1 MTFQLKSLTVPPS
14 PYFNILVPPILL
26 IYVHELIHCLFS
38 VQYVTNEGPVCIFRT
53 NKDAPNYRLI
63 KIDFT
68 NPSPENWTTLIPEHE
83 KDVLSWASAVKDDK
97 LVVCYIRDVKVRIRD
112 QWIPLVVMSEQC
124 VLIISV
130 WWLTLL
136 FLIWKVSYRIPAWRP
151 AIML

>member
-1 MTFQLKSLTVPPS
+1 M
-14 PYFNILVPPILL
+14 YCLL
-26 IYVHELIHCLFS
+26 S
-38 VQYVTNEGPVCIFRT
+38 TQYVTNEGPMCIFRT

-97 LVVCYIRDVKVRIRD
+97 LVVCYIRDVKVRIRGVF
-112 QWIPLVVMSEQC
+112 IPQVVMSDQC

-130 WWLTLL
+130 WSLALL
-136 FLIWKVSYRIPAWRP
+136 FFVWKVSYRIPAWRP
-151 AIML
+151 AITS

>member
-1 MTFQLKSLTVPPS
+1 
-14 PYFNILVPPILL
+14 
-26 IYVHELIHCLFS
+26 

-97 LVVCYIRDVKVRIRD
+97 LVVCYIRDVKVTISVQYVLKVTICD
-112 QWIPLVVMSEQC
+112 QCMLKVVMSDQC
-124 VLIISV
+124 MPLIILV
-130 WWLTLL
+130 WWLALL
-136 FLIWKVSYRIPAWRP
+136 FCVQMISSQVSA
-151 AIML
+151 